1 MAEPP
6 DNVKTP
12 GTGTHPDIGAPPSAA
27 TPPPPPPPTRPRIKQ
42 FFLDPKFKWSLIC
55 VAAFTFIALVANIA
69 LAVFVANPSDEVKVL
84 IDTVS
89 TTYKMGF
96 GALVGLVGGKA
107 L

>member
-6 DNVKTP
+6 DDVKPP
-12 GTGTHPDIGAPPSAA
+12 GTGTHPDTGAPPPAA
-27 TPPPPPPPTRPRIKQ
+27 TPPIKQ
-42 FFLDPKFKWSLIC
+42 FFLDPRFKVSLIC
-55 VAAFTFIALVANIA
+55 VAGFTFLALLANIA
-69 LAVFVANPSDEVKVL
+69 LAVFVANPSDEVKAL

-96 GALVGLVGGKA
+96 GALVGLIGGKA